1 MRSCAHSPEGSLIVA
16 TQRRLGPRNS
26 ETSNAILDATE
37 QVLRQEGYGAVS
49 SRRVAEVAGIRQ
61 GLVYYYFQTMDDL
74 LLETFKRR
82 TAQGLARYEQEVLAD
97 RPVLAIWKDLSE
109 TVDGR
114 LAFEFVA
121 LANHHEGIRD
131 EVNRFLVSARRLQA
145 DTISREAAARG
156 IDLAPATPTAL
167 AFLMYCATL
176 ILAREAA
183 TGVTEG
189 HDEVRALFGTLLQK
203 FA

>member
-1 MRSCAHSPEGSLIVA
+1 MAS
-16 TQRRLGPRNS
+16 QRRLGPRNS

-74 LLETFKRR
+74 MLATFKRR
-82 TAQGLARYEQEVLAD
+82 TAHGLARYEQEALSE
-97 RPVLAIWKDLSE
+97 RPVQAIWKDLSE

-121 LANHHEGIRD
+121 LANHHEGIRE
-131 EVNRFLVSARRLQA
+131 EVNRFLVSARKLQA
-145 DTISREAAARG
+145 DAISREAAARG

-167 AFLMYCATL
+167 AFLMYCATF

-189 HDEVRALFGTLLQK
+189 HDEVRALFGTLLEK